1 VQPIIDAA
9 KRLSERSGGFLR
21 RMIRVSNTVVALVL
35 IALVFYLGVRSER
48 TGFVREVLD
57 PGLKRISRPVLNA
70 FRGRPPEVPQLLI
83 ALDPEEQDSLNAL
96 QRSALEAGWV
106 GSELLAHFAVTATC
120 NEVEVPAV
128 IGLKEGP
135 AGEEAGWTY
144 QLRLLPGDTVLGM
157 RTFDLEPVR
166 GPEAVHA
173 ALLPLLWEQLGL
185 PMPGVALV
193 ELTLGEGFEGLF
205 MAREGLDGLWC
216 AQQGLGSG
224 PILRLDD
231 GLAIQ
236 AELDIADV
244 PEPRP
249 ALSPPDWSA
258 APIMVS
264 DPGRLSTDA
273 VFAKRT
279 AAAVKALE
287 DLRAGRRP
295 ASDVFEV
302 TSTAKAMAMADL
314 IGAQEALYWTTVRMV
329 QDSLSGKLKL
339 IPTTGHALEP
349 TPALLA
355 TRSGTADPAP
365 STFTDRLL
373 EDPVMLKA
381 YVACLDS
388 LSTETAVTD
397 RWTAS
402 EAAAGRLERI
412 VMAEYPSA
420 KADRSTLERNR
431 VLIQRSLYPRQAV
444 LAYVRSVQTTAH
456 SIAVANVHSLPV
468 QVLALVAGQDTIAL
482 ERPVLLPPREPGR
495 PLRYVRT
502 EFAMGRS
509 DERALHLLVTIPGLA
524 QPRSAKVRMW
534 SVLDAE

>member
-1 VQPIIDAA
+1 MKPIIDAA
-9 KRLSERSGGFLR
+9 ERLFERSSGFMRVL
-21 RMIRVSNTVVALVL
+21 IRISNSVVALVL

-57 PGLKRISRPVLNA
+57 PGLKRISRPVLNV
-70 FRGRPPEVPQLLI
+70 FRGRPPEVPQLLL
-83 ALDPEEQDSLNAL
+83 ALDPEERDSMDAL

-106 GSELLAHFAVTATC
+106 GNDLLAHFAVTATC
-120 NEVEVPAV
+120 NDAEVPAV
-128 IGLKEGP
+128 IGLREGP
-135 AGEEAGWTY
+135 ASEEAGWTY
-144 QLRLLPGDTVLGM
+144 QLRLLPGDTILGM

-166 GPEAVHA
+166 GPEALHA
-173 ALLPLLWEQLGL
+173 AVLPLFWEQLGL
-185 PMPGVALV
+185 PMPGAALV

-205 MAREGLDGLWC
+205 IAREGLDGLWC
-216 AQQGLGSG
+216 SQQGLGSG
-224 PILRLDD
+224 PILRFDD
-231 GLAIQ
+231 GLTIQ
-236 AELDIADV
+236 AELDIAEV

-249 ALSPPDWSA
+249 ALSPPDWTA

-279 AAAVKALE
+279 AAAVKALD
-287 DLRAGRRP
+287 DLRSGRRP
-295 ASDVFEV
+295 ASEVFEV
-302 TSTAKAMAMADL
+302 ASTAKAMAMADL
-314 IGAQEALYWTTVRMV
+314 IGAQEALHWTTVRMV
-329 QDSLSGKLKL
+329 LDSLSDKLKL

-355 TRSGTADPAP
+355 ARGGAAEAAP

-373 EDPVMLKA
+373 EDPVMFKA
-381 YVACLDS
+381 YVTCLDS
-388 LSTETAVTD
+388 LSTESAVMD
-397 RWTAS
+397 RWTAT

-412 VMAEYPSA
+412 VMAEFPAA

-431 VLIQRSLYPRQAV
+431 VLIQRSLYPRETV
-444 LAYVRSVQTTAH
+444 LAYVRSAPSTTH

-468 QVLALVAGQDTIAL
+468 LVLALVAGPDTIPL
-482 ERPVLLPPREPGR
+482 ERPVLLPPRVPGR

-502 EFAMGRS
+502 EFAMDRS
-509 DERALHLLVTIPGLA
+509 EQRTLQLLVNLPGLPR
-524 QPRSAKVRMW
+524 PRSAEVRRW

>member
-1 VQPIIDAA
+1 M
-9 KRLSERSGGFLR
+9 RGL
-21 RMIRVSNTVVALVL
+21 IRVSNSVVALVL
-35 IALVFYLGVRSER
+35 IALVFYLGIRSER

-83 ALDPEEQDSLNAL
+83 ALDPEERDSLDAL

-106 GSELLAHFAVTATC
+106 GSDLLAHFAVTATY

-135 AGEEAGWTY
+135 AREEASWTY
-144 QLRLLPGDTVLGM
+144 QVRLLPGDTVLGM
-157 RTFDLEPVR
+157 RTFDLEPVL
-166 GPEAVHA
+166 GPQALHA
-173 ALLPLLWEQLGL
+173 AVLPVFWEQLGL
-185 PMPGVALV
+185 PMPGAALV

-205 MAREGLDGLWC
+205 IAREGMDGLWC

-231 GLAIQ
+231 GLTIQ

-258 APIMVS
+258 APIMVV

-273 VFAKRT
+273 AFAKRT
-279 AAAVKALE
+279 AGAVKALE

-295 ASDVFEV
+295 ASEVFEV
-302 TSTAKAMAMADL
+302 ASTAKAMAMADL
-314 IGAQEALYWTTVRMV
+314 IGAQDALQWTTVRMV
-329 QDSLSGKLKL
+329 LDSLSGRLKL
-339 IPTTGHALEP
+339 TPTTGRALEP

-355 TRSGTADPAP
+355 TRRDPAVP
-365 STFTDRLL
+365 GASTFTDRLL
-373 EDPVMLKA
+373 EDPVMLQA

-388 LSTETAVTD
+388 LSNETAVLD
-397 RWTAS
+397 LWTS
-402 EAAAGRLERI
+402 VEAATGRLERI
-412 VMAEYPSA
+412 VMAEYTSA
-420 KADRSTLERNR
+420 KADRSTLDRNR
-431 VLIQRSLYPRQAV
+431 VLIQRSLFPREAV
-444 LAYVRSVQTTAH
+444 LAYVRPARSTTY

-468 QVLALVAGQDTIAL
+468 QVLALVAGKDTIPV
-482 ERPVLLPPREPGR
+482 ERPLLLPPREPGR
-495 PLRYVRT
+495 PLRYVRV
-502 EFAMGRS
+502 EFAA
-509 DERALHLLVTIPGLA
+509 ERTDQRTLHVLVTIPGLQGSRTA
-524 QPRSAKVRMW
+524 EVRMW

>member
-1 VQPIIDAA
+1 M
-9 KRLSERSGGFLR
+9 RGL
-21 RMIRVSNTVVALVL
+21 IRVSNSVVALVL
-35 IALVFYLGVRSER
+35 IALVFYLGIRSER

-83 ALDPEEQDSLNAL
+83 ALDPEERDSLDAL

-106 GSELLAHFAVTATC
+106 GSDLLTHFAVTALF
-120 NEVEVPAV
+120 NDRELPAV
-128 IGLKEGP
+128 IGLREGL
-135 AGEEAGWTY
+135 ANEEAGWTY
-144 QLRLLPGDTVLGM
+144 QVRLLPGDTVLGM

-166 GPEAVHA
+166 GAEALHA
-173 ALLPLLWEQLGL
+173 AILPLFWEHLGL
-185 PMPGVALV
+185 PMPGASLI

-205 MAREGLDGLWC
+205 IAREGLDGPWC
-216 AQQGLGSG
+216 SRQGMGSG

-231 GLAIQ
+231 GLTIQ

-258 APIMVS
+258 APIMVG

-273 VFAKRT
+273 TFAKRT

-295 ASDVFEV
+295 ASEVFDVP
-302 TSTAKAMAMADL
+302 TTAKAMAAADL
-314 IGAQEALYWTTVRMV
+314 FGAQDALHWTTVRMV
-329 QDSLSGKLKL
+329 LDSLSGKLVL
-339 IPTTGHALEP
+339 IPTRGHALEA

-355 TRSGTADPAP
+355 TRREPAVP
-365 STFTDRLL
+365 AASTFTDRLL
-373 EDPVMLKA
+373 EDPVMLQA

-388 LSTETAVTD
+388 LSTESGVTD
-397 RWTAS
+397 LWTTV
-402 EAAAGRLERI
+402 EAATGYLERI
-412 VMAEYPSA
+412 VMAEYTSA

-431 VLIQRSLYPRQAV
+431 MLIQRSLFPREAV
-444 LAYVRSVQTTAH
+444 LAYVRPARSATY
-456 SIAVANVHSLPV
+456 SIAVANVHTLPV
-468 QVLALVAGQDTIAL
+468 QVLALVTGQDTISV
-482 ERPVLLPPREPGR
+482 ERPLLLPPREPGR
-495 PLRYVRT
+495 PLRYLRVEFPTERT
-502 EFAMGRS
+502 GQRT
-509 DERALHLLVTIPGLA
+509 LHLLVTIPGLKGSRTA
-524 QPRSAKVRMW
+524 EVRMW

>member
-1 VQPIIDAA
+1 MKPIIDAL
-9 KRLSERSGGFLR
+9 KRLFERSSGFMR
-21 RMIRVSNTVVALVL
+21 SIIRISNSIVALVL

-70 FRGRPPEVPQLLI
+70 FRGRPPEVPQLII
-83 ALDPEEQDSLNAL
+83 ALDPEEQDSLEAL

-106 GSELLAHFAVTATC
+106 DNDLLAHFAVTATY
-120 NEVEVPAV
+120 NELEVPAV

-135 AGEEAGWTY
+135 ASEEAGWTY
-144 QLRLLPGDTVLGM
+144 HLRLLPGDTVLGM

-166 GPEAVHA
+166 GPEALHA
-173 ALLPLLWEQLGL
+173 AILPLFWEQLGL
-185 PMPGVALV
+185 PMPGAALV
-193 ELTLGEGFEGLF
+193 ELTLSEGFEGLF

-224 PILRLDD
+224 PILRFDD
-231 GLAIQ
+231 GLTIQ

-244 PEPRP
+244 PDPRP

-258 APIMVS
+258 APILVV
-264 DPGRLSTDA
+264 DPGRLSMDA

-279 AAAVKALE
+279 ASAVRALE

-295 ASDVFEV
+295 ASEVFEV
-302 TSTAKAMAMADL
+302 ASTAKAMAMADL
-314 IGAQEALYWTTVRMV
+314 IGAHEALEWGTVRMV
-329 QDSLSGKLKL
+329 LDSLSDKLQL
-339 IPTTGHALEP
+339 MPTFGHALEP

-355 TRSGTADPAP
+355 TVGGTADAAQ

-373 EDPVMLKA
+373 EDPVILKA

-388 LSTETAVTD
+388 LCTENAVVD
-397 RWTAS
+397 LWTAI
-402 EAAAGRLERI
+402 EAAAGRMERI
-412 VMAEYPSA
+412 VMAEFPSA

-431 VLIQRSLYPRQAV
+431 VLIQRSLYPREAV
-444 LAYVRSVQTTAH
+444 IAYVPVDPTTTH
-456 SIAVANVHSLPV
+456 TIAVANVHSLPV
-468 QVLALVAGQDTIAL
+468 QVLGLVAGQDTIPL
-482 ERPVLLPPREPGR
+482 QRPVLLPPREPGR

-502 EFAMGRS
+502 EFAMGRG
-509 DERALHLLVTIPGLA
+509 DQRTLHLLVSIPGLP
-524 QPRSAKVRMW
+524 QPRSAEVRMW